1 MAGPAIELHQAGKR
15 YTKYDDTPMLLTSAL
30 RLGRRTR
37 RQKLWAIRG
46 VDLSVPPGH
55 TYGIV
60 GRNGSGKTTLLS
72 LIGGV
77 TAPSEGSVRV
87 VGRIAPLIS
96 VGVGFHR
103 ELTGRENVFLNGTI
117 LGLTRRQ
124 IEARLDDIVAF
135 AEIPGFLDT
144 PVKFYSSGMYVRLGF
159 AVAVHS
165 DPEVLLVDEVLA
177 VGDLGFQMKCYER
190 MEELKS
196 RGTTVVVVSHN
207 LGAMQRMCDR
217 ILVVHRGSPVGLDE
231 PARAIAHFHELLE
244 SETELQVDRASGLR
258 HEPGVVRLTG
268 LEVLDEAGLSV
279 GQVLHGTPVRVRLTA
294 DVDKDLDDVVVGFTF
309 TGPEGQTV
317 YTDTT
322 ANRSLGPA
330 AAGSRLAVGMGVVAN
345 LPTGSYTVSAW
356 VQRADLRTLL
366 ARSRPVPFFV
376 SGRVTVSGAA
386 DLGGTIEREDAL
398 VSELVAEPGA

>member
-1 MAGPAIELHQAGKR
+1 MTDAAIELRNAGKR

-30 RLGRRTR
+30 HFGRRTR
-37 RQKLWAIRG
+37 REKLWAIRG
-46 VDLSVPPGH
+46 VDLDVPTGE

-72 LIGGV
+72 MLGGV

-103 ELTGRENVFLNGTI
+103 ELTGRENIFLNATI

-135 AEIPGFLDT
+135 SEIPGFLDT

-159 AVAVHS
+159 AVAVHC
-165 DPEVLLVDEVLA
+165 DPDVLLVDEVLA

-190 MEELKS
+190 MQELKTS
-196 RGTTVVVVSHN
+196 GTTIVVVSHN
-207 LGAMQRMCDR
+207 LGAMQQICDL
-217 ILVVHRGSPVGLDE
+217 ILVVHRGVPVGVDA
-231 PARAIAHFHELLE
+231 PARAIARFHELLE
-244 SETELQVDRASGLR
+244 GETELHEDRASGLR
-258 HEPGVVRLTG
+258 HEPNVVRVDA
-268 LEVLDEAGLSV
+268 LEVLDEAGLPA
-279 GQVLHGTPVRVRLTA
+279 GQVTHGDSVRVRLTVEA
-294 DVDKDLDDVVVGFTF
+294 KEDIDDVVVGFTF
-309 TGPEGQTV
+309 HGPGGQAV

-322 ANRSLGPA
+322 ANRSLGPVG
-330 AAGSRLAVGMGVVAN
+330 AGSRAAFTMAVVAN
-345 LPTGSYTVSAW
+345 LPTGTYSVSAW
-356 VQRADLRTLL
+356 VQKADLRTLL
-366 ARSRPVPFFV
+366 ARSRPTHFYV

-386 DLGGTIEREDAL
+386 DLGGVIEREDL
-398 VSELVAEPGA
+398 VISEPLS